1 MDMPDSEATLRAQR
15 LEEAPLVR
23 VGPQPHFL
31 RGTVSSVRDILSYR
45 ELLVL
50 LVRRELRARY
60 KNSTLGFAWSF
71 ARPVAQL
78 LIYTIVLGELLQMNR
93 GVPQFAIYVFCGLT
107 LWTFFNEMV
116 SGGTGSVV
124 GNGGLVKKIYVPRE
138 VFPLSTVGG
147 AAVNFGIQFVVLAA
161 ATVATGQAPLTPDLV
176 YVPAAV
182 LLMLL
187 VGTGLALLLSAVN
200 VYLRDV
206 QHLVEIAT
214 MLLFWASPIVYGFS
228 YVHDYL
234 GGNVVE
240 QLYLSNPVTIA
251 VLGFQRGMWV
261 AGPDSA
267 FPDDL
272 GLRLGIAIAI
282 SAVFVWISQRVFA
295 RLEGNFAQ
303 EL

>member
-1 MDMPDSEATLRAQR
+1 MSQSEAAVRARR
-15 LEEAPLVR
+15 LAESDLVR
-23 VGPQPHFL
+23 VGPQPHFV
-31 RGTVSSVRDILSYR
+31 RGTWSSVRDIVQYR

-60 KNSTLGFAWSF
+60 KNSSLGFVWSF
-71 ARPVAQL
+71 AKPIAQL
-78 LIYTIVLGELLQMNR
+78 LIYTLVLGELLRMNR
-93 GVPQFAIYVFCGLT
+93 GVPQFAIFVFCGLT

-116 SGGTGSVV
+116 AGGTGSVV
-124 GNGGLVKKIYVPRE
+124 ANSGLVKKVYLPRE

-147 AAVNFGIQFVVLAA
+147 AAVNFGIQFVVLLI
-161 ATVATGQAPLTPDLV
+161 ATVVTGQAPLSPSIV

-187 VGTGLALLLSAVN
+187 VGTATALVLSAVN

-206 QHLVEIAT
+206 QHLVEIAI
-214 MLLFWASPIVYGFS
+214 MVLFWASPIVYSYS

-234 GGNVVE
+234 GGNALE
-240 QLYLSNPVTIA
+240 QVYLANPVTIA
-251 VLGFQRGMWV
+251 ILAFQKGMWI

-267 FPDDL
+267 FPPDL
-272 GLRLGIAIAI
+272 TLRLAVGILVSI
-282 SAVFVWISQRVFA
+282 VLVWVGQRVFT